1 MDPLLP
7 ALVQVIV
14 YVILLA
20 IITRTLGAYMAQ
32 VFQGEH
38 NLLSPALVPVE
49 NGVYRLLRINPRREQ
64 TWLAYTAAM
73 LGFSVMGLLLTY
85 VQLRMQQWLPLNPQ
99 GFGPANPD
107 LAFNTATSF
116 TTNTNWQSYVPEI
129 TVSYLTNMAGLAVHN
144 FTSAAVGICL
154 ALALIR
160 GFARH
165 ETRALGNFWVDLVRC
180 TLYILL
186 PLSLIIALVYVSQ
199 GMIQNFNAYLTV
211 HTLGGGV
218 QSIVGGP
225 DASEEAIKQL
235 GTNGGGTLNANA
247 SHPFENPNGITNF
260 VQMLSIFS
268 IGGALTYTFGRL
280 VGDRRQGWAL
290 WTVMTILFLAG
301 VAISAG
307 AEQAGNPLL
316 TQHAGLDQTA
326 SALQAGGNMEGKE
339 VRFGIYSSALY
350 ATITTDASNGG
361 VTGMHDSF
369 TALGGLVPLTNIAL
383 GEIIFGG
390 VGSGLYGM
398 LIFAVLAVFI
408 AGLMVGRTPEYLGKK
423 IQAYEMK
430 MVSLAILVLPLS
442 ILGFTALALL
452 WPGALNSLNNR
463 GPHGL
468 TEILYAYSS
477 GTGNNGSA
485 FAGLNAN
492 TPFYNLTLG
501 LAMIIGR
508 FAFIVP
514 MMALAGS
521 LAAKRRAAATAGTF
535 PTYGPLFVGLLIG
548 VILIV
553 GALTYF
559 PVYALG
565 PIVEHLQMLGGKLY

>member
-1 MDPLLP
+1 METLLP
-7 ALVQVIV
+7 ALVQVV
-14 YVILLA
+14 VFVGLLA
-20 IITRTLGAYMAQ
+20 VITRYLGAYIAQ
-32 VFQGEH
+32 VFQGERT
-38 NLLSPALVPVE
+38 LLSPVLVPVE
-49 NGVYRLLRINPRREQ
+49 NGIYRLFRINPQREQ
-64 TWLAYTAAM
+64 TWGAYTAAM
-73 LGFSVMGLLLTY
+73 LGFSIMGLLLTY
-85 VQLRMQQWLPLNPQ
+85 AQLRLQQWLPLNPQ
-99 GFGPANPD
+99 GFGPVNPD
-107 LAFNTATSF
+107 LSFNTATSF

-144 FTSAAVGICL
+144 FTSAATGICL
-154 ALALIR
+154 AIALIR
-160 GFARH
+160 GFARR
-165 ETRALGNFWVDLVRC
+165 ETRAIGNFWVDLVRC
-180 TLYILL
+180 ILYLLL
-186 PLSLIIALVYVSQ
+186 PLSLIVALVYVSQ

-247 SHPFENPNGITNF
+247 AHPFENPNGITNF
-260 VQMLSIFS
+260 IQMLTIFS
-268 IGGALTYTFGRL
+268 IGGALTYTFGRM

-290 WTVMTILFLAG
+290 WIAMTVLFLAG
-301 VAISAG
+301 FGIAAG

-316 TQHAGLDQTA
+316 TQHAGLDQAA

-339 VRFGIYSSALY
+339 VRFGIYTSALY

-369 TALGGLVPLTNIAL
+369 TAIGGLVPLTNIDA

-423 IQAYEMK
+423 IQAFEMK
-430 MVSLAILVLPLS
+430 MVSLAILILPLS

-452 WPGALNSLNNR
+452 WPGALNSLNNS

-468 TEILYAYSS
+468 TEILYADSS

-485 FAGLNAN
+485 FAGLYAN
-492 TPFYNLTLG
+492 TPFYNLTIG
-501 LAMIIGR
+501 LAMLIGR

-514 MMALAGS
+514 MMALAGA
-521 LAAKRRAAATAGTF
+521 LAAKQRSAVTAGTF
-535 PTYGPLFVGLLIG
+535 STHGPLFVGLLIG

-565 PIVEHLQMLGGKLY
+565 PLVEHLQMLAGNLY